1 MSLLHIVGGAVFDAI
16 HGEVIQDG
24 VVCIADDRI
33 TAVGRTSAIATGG
46 RDVRV
51 IDAAGQFVMPGMIDC
66 HVHLLSSAAPDYASR
81 SLKELLPYTAIRG
94 AVHATRM
101 LERGFTTVRDVG
113 APGYGNIAL
122 RQAIEDGLVPGPRLY
137 AAGHALS
144 VPGGHGDNYYRP
156 EVHIQR
162 EGLINGPEEAR
173 RAVRELIKMRAD
185 VIKLLVTGGVMT
197 DGSDVG
203 ILQWAPDELQA
214 AIAQAH
220 QLGRRVAGHCHG
232 AEGVKAAIR
241 AGLDTVEHGTLLDE
255 EAIALMQQHG
265 TYYVPTLAAP
275 FHICAGGTS
284 SGIPAYAVHK
294 SHQVMERHQASVRH
308 AHEMGVK
315 IAMGTDCGT
324 PLNVAGA
331 NALELEL
338 LTQYGLSPA
347 EALMATTRVAAEA
360 IGIEDCTGTLAPGQ
374 WADLILVQGN
384 PLDDI
389 RVLQHAEHITCVIK
403 AGQIVKGTASLS
415 SDHPEHGRNHY
426 ADTHRP
432 CHDLH
437 PRSAAG
443 H

>member
-1 MSLLHIVGGAVFDAI
+1 MALLHIVGGAVFDAI
-16 HGEVIQDG
+16 HGEVMRDG

-33 TAVGRTSAIATGG
+33 TAVGQASAIATGG

-51 IDAAGQFVMPGMIDC
+51 IDASGQFVMPGMIDC
-66 HVHLLSSAAPDYASR
+66 HVHLLSSAAPDFASR
-81 SLKELLPYTAIRG
+81 GLKELLPYTAIRG
-94 AVHATRM
+94 AVHAARM
-101 LERGFTTVRDVG
+101 LESGFTTVRDVG
-113 APGYGNIAL
+113 ASGYGNIAL

-137 AAGHALS
+137 AAGHSLS
-144 VPGGHGDNYYRP
+144 VPGGHGDSYYRP
-156 EVHIQR
+156 EVHVQR

-173 RAVRELIKMRAD
+173 RAVRELIKMHAD

-255 EAIALMQQHG
+255 EAIAMMQQHG

-284 SGIPAYAVHK
+284 SGIPEYAVHK
-294 SHQVMERHQASVRH
+294 SHLVMERHKESVRR

-324 PLNVAGA
+324 PFNVAGT

-338 LTQYGLSPA
+338 LTQYGFSPA

-360 IGIEDCTGTLAPGQ
+360 IGIEDCAGTLAPSK

-403 AGQIVKGTASLS
+403 AGQIVKGIASL
-415 SDHPEHGRNHY
+415 
-426 ADTHRP
+426 
-432 CHDLH
+432 
-437 PRSAAG
+437 
-443 H
+443 

>member
-1 MSLLHIVGGAVFDAI
+1 MTRVHIVGGTVFDAI
-16 HGEVIQDG
+16 QGAIIPNG
-24 VVCIADDRI
+24 TVCIDEERI
-33 TAVGRTSAIATGG
+33 TAVGQASAIATPG
-46 RDVRV
+46 RDVHV

-94 AVHATRM
+94 AVHARRM
-101 LERGFTTVRDVG
+101 LESGFTTVRDVG

-122 RQAIEDGLVPGPRLY
+122 RQAIEDGLVLGPRLY

-144 VPGGHGDNYYRP
+144 VPGGHGDSYYRP

-162 EGLINGPEEAR
+162 DGLINGPEEAR
-173 RAVRELIKMRAD
+173 RAVRELVKMRAD

-220 QLGRRVAGHCHG
+220 QLGCRVAGHCHG

-255 EAIALMQQHG
+255 EALALMQQHG

-294 SHQVMERHQASVRH
+294 SHLVMERHKASVRH
-308 AHEMGVK
+308 AHALGVP

-324 PLNVAGA
+324 PFNAAGT

-338 LTQYGLSPA
+338 LTQNGLSPA

-360 IGIEDCTGTLAPGQ
+360 IGIQDCTGTLAPGK

-389 RVLQHAEHITCVIK
+389 RVLQQAEHITSVIK
-403 AGQIVKGTASLS
+403 AGQIVKG
-415 SDHPEHGRNHY
+415 
-426 ADTHRP
+426 
-432 CHDLH
+432 
-437 PRSAAG
+437 AAAPAG
-443 H
+443 